1 MEDIPSGL
9 GVFNLDLYNTDLAR
23 TNLYWTIGTM
33 VLLETV
39 FVKDAYG
46 LAKFPG
52 DYLSAWSF
60 DGNVRWEERS
70 DEFKLSSR
78 AKELNNG
85 RAAMMGIMGLVVHE
99 NLGNV
104 DELLP
109 FINK

>member
-1 MEDIPSGL
+1 MEDVPSGL
-9 GVFNLDLYNTDLAR
+9 GVFNLELYPAGLAR
-23 TNLYWTIGTM
+23 TNVLWTIGTM

-39 FVKDAYG
+39 FMKDAYG

-52 DYLSAWSF
+52 DFLSAWSF
-60 DGNVRWEERS
+60 EGNVRWDERT

-109 FINK
+109 YFNK